1 MITFV
6 HKGNFEKTSNFLKK
20 AKDAKFL
27 DRLDEVARQGVIAL
41 SEATPVNTGKTA
53 QSWDYEIKKT
63 KTGATIY
70 WTNSNVNDGIPI
82 AILIQY
88 GHSGKGGVYIEGTDF
103 INPAMAPVFNDIA
116 DAAWKEVTR

>member
-6 HKGNFEKTSNFLKK
+6 HKGNFEKTTAFLKK
-20 AKDAKFL
+20 AKDAEFL

-41 SEATPVNTGKTA
+41 AEATPVNTGKTA

-88 GHSGKGGVYIEGTDF
+88 GHAGEGGSYVEGTDF
-103 INPAMAPVFNDIA
+103 INPAMVPVFNDIA
-116 DAAWKEVTR
+116 ETAWREVTR

>member
-20 AKDAKFL
+20 AKDAEFL

-70 WTNSNVNDGIPI
+70 WTNSNVNDDIPI

-88 GHSGKGGVYIEGTDF
+88 GHSGEGGTYIEGTDF
-103 INPAMAPVFNDIA
+103 INPAMVPVFNDIA